1 MNPSEFGQEAD
12 DPIPP
17 QSADQGQQ
25 DQQIT
30 DQPPQANQSGADQ
43 HADEPPQAS
52 QPTGGQYQPRYD
64 YPAGDQPR
72 YDYPAG
78 DQPLYR
84 PIGGRMIAG
93 VAAGIAQYLGVD
105 VTIVRIVLAVLTF
118 VGGAGVPVY
127 VAGWLLIPDEG
138 ASQSIASELIG
149 SLQGRT
155 S

>member
-1 MNPSEFGQEAD
+1 MNASEFGQEAED
-12 DPIPP
+12 QIPP
-17 QSADQGQQ
+17 QPADPGHQ
-25 DQQIT
+25 DQQVT
-30 DQPPQANQSGADQ
+30 DQPPQASQSGGDQ

-52 QPTGGQYQPRYD
+52 QPTGGQFQPRYD
-64 YPAGDQPR
+64 F
-72 YDYPAG
+72 PAG

-105 VTIVRIVLAVLTF
+105 VTVVRIVLAVLTF
-118 VGGAGVPVY
+118 VGGAGIPVY

-149 SLQGRT
+149 SLQGRP

>member
-1 MNPSEFGQEAD
+1 MNASEFGQEAED
-12 DPIPP
+12 QIPP
-17 QSADQGQQ
+17 LPADQGQQ
-25 DQQIT
+25 GQQGT
-30 DQPPQANQSGADQ
+30 DQ
-43 HADEPPQAS
+43 PPQAS

-64 YPAGDQPR
+64 YPG
-72 YDYPAG
+72 G

-84 PIGGRMIAG
+84 PTGGRMIGG
-93 VAAGIAQYLGVD
+93 VAAGIAQYLDID

-138 ASQSIASELIG
+138 ASESIASELIG
-149 SLQGRT
+149 SLQGRA